1 MIIKNRDDHQIVINK
16 SNVDLDSFYENKFQI
31 NLNRVA
37 FIFITILI
45 LIILY
50 STRVIYLSSKTL
62 KNYTNT
68 VNKVNR
74 ADIID
79 RNGNFISKSVF
90 TTNVGIDPKLIK
102 NKKKFLL
109 KLQYTFPEKNFEE
122 IKKKVYGQKFFYLE
136 KKMIPEKFNKITL
149 LGEKS
154 IRLEKKITRIYPD
167 KNLFSHVIG
176 QIDDDNNGISGI
188 EKSFDKRLKD
198 GRDKLMLTLD
208 KNLQF
213 IIRNELLNAQKIF
226 KNIGGAGILMNINTG
241 EILSLVSVPDFD
253 LNSREQISDI
263 SFINRATK
271 GVYELG
277 SVFKS
282 FTIGAALDYGLISPK
297 DMFLNLEKKMKCG
310 GRIISEY
317 DENLPKDLSVEDI
330 LVHSSNIGSVKI
342 GQIIGQEK
350 LRQFLEKIGILGKIN
365 FDIEEIG
372 RPLPIKW
379 RDCKLKTVSYGHG
392 ITTTPIQ
399 LAKGYAILANGGY
412 DVKPTLVKKEFYNL
426 KRKRIL
432 NKNVSSQI
440 NTMFRKVV
448 QKGTATLSD
457 VDGYEVGGK
466 TGTAQIVEK
475 GVYTN
480 KKINTFSSIF
490 PSSNPK
496 YVLVVLLED
505 TKLSKDYVYKYR
517 NKPGSYKGTPFNTA
531 GWTSVEISGKIIDKI
546 GPILATKY

>member
-1 MIIKNRDDHQIVINK
+1 MKNEEDHQIIINRSK
-16 SNVDLDSFYENKFQI
+16 LDLDSFYENKFKI

-37 FIFITILI
+37 FIFITIFV

-62 KNYTNT
+62 KNNINT
-68 VNKVNR
+68 INKVNR

-79 RNGNFISKSVF
+79 RNGNYLSKSVF
-90 TTNVGIDPKLIK
+90 TTNFGIDPKLIK
-102 NKKKFLL
+102 DKKKFLL
-109 KLQYTFPEKNFEE
+109 KLQYTFPDKNFEE
-122 IKKKVYGQKFFYLE
+122 IKKKVYGQKFFYIE
-136 KKMIPEKFNKITL
+136 KKIIPEKFDKIKL

-188 EKSFDKRLKD
+188 EKSFDKKLKD

-213 IIRNELLNAQKIF
+213 IIRNELLYAQKIF
-226 KNIGGAGILMNINTG
+226 KSIGGAGILMNINTG

-263 SFINRATK
+263 NFINRATK

-282 FTIGAALDYGLISPK
+282 FTIGAALNYSLISPK

-330 LVHSSNIGSVKI
+330 LVYSSNIGSVKI

-350 LRQFLEKIGILGKIN
+350 LRQFLEKIGILGKLN

-412 DVKPTLVKKEFYNL
+412 DVKPTLIKKEFYNL
-426 KRKRIL
+426 KKKRIL
-432 NKNVSSQI
+432 NKNLSSQI

-480 KKINTFSSIF
+480 KKINTFASIF

-496 YVLVVLLED
+496 YVLIILLED
-505 TKLSKDYVYKYR
+505 TKLSKNYVYKYR

>member
-1 MIIKNRDDHQIVINK
+1 MKNEEDHQIVINK
-16 SNVDLDSFYENKFQI
+16 SNLDLDSFYENKFKI

-37 FIFITILI
+37 FIFITIFI

-62 KNYTNT
+62 KNNINT
-68 VNKVNR
+68 INKVNR

-79 RNGNFISKSVF
+79 RNGNYLSKSVF
-90 TTNVGIDPKLIK
+90 TTNFGIDPKLIK
-102 NKKKFLL
+102 DKKKFLL
-109 KLQYTFPEKNFEE
+109 KLQYTFPDKNFEE
-122 IKKKVYGQKFFYLE
+122 IKKKVYGQKFFYIE
-136 KKMIPEKFNKITL
+136 KKIIPEKFDKIKL

-188 EKSFDKRLKD
+188 EKSFDKKLKD

-226 KNIGGAGILMNINTG
+226 KNIGGAGILMNINNG
-241 EILSLVSVPDFD
+241 EILSLVSIPDFD
-253 LNSREQISDI
+253 LNSREKISDI

-282 FTIGAALDYGLISPK
+282 FTIGAALNYDLISPK

-310 GRIISEY
+310 GRTISEY
-317 DENLPKDLSVEDI
+317 DENMPKDLSTEDI
-330 LVHSSNIGSVKI
+330 LIYSSNIGSVKI

-350 LRQFLEKIGILGKIN
+350 LKQFLEKIGILGKLN

-372 RPLPIKW
+372 SPLPFEW

-399 LAKGYAILANGGY
+399 LAKGYAILSNGGY
-412 DVKPTLVKKEFYNL
+412 DIKPTLIKKEFYN
-426 KRKRIL
+426 
-432 NKNVSSQI
+432 S
-440 NTMFRKVV
+440 
-448 QKGTATLSD
+448 
-457 VDGYEVGGK
+457 
-466 TGTAQIVEK
+466 
-475 GVYTN
+475 
-480 KKINTFSSIF
+480 KKKEF
-490 PSSNPK
+490 
-496 YVLVVLLED
+496 
-505 TKLSKDYVYKYR
+505 
-517 NKPGSYKGTPFNTA
+517 
-531 GWTSVEISGKIIDKI
+531 
-546 GPILATKY
+546 

>member
-1 MIIKNRDDHQIVINK
+1 MKNREDQQVVFNK
-16 SNVDLDSFYENKFQI
+16 SNLDLDNFYENKFEI

-37 FIFITILI
+37 FIFIAIFI

-62 KNYTNT
+62 KNN
-68 VNKVNR
+68 VSMINKVNR

-79 RNGNFISKSVF
+79 RNGSFISKSVF

-109 KLQYTFPEKNFEE
+109 KLQYTFPDKNFEE

-136 KKMIPEKFNKITL
+136 KKIIPEKFNKIRL

-176 QIDDDNNGISGI
+176 QIDDNNNGISGI
-188 EKSFDKRLKD
+188 EKSFDKKLKD
-198 GRDKLMLTLD
+198 GRDNLMLTLD

-226 KNIGGAGILMNINTG
+226 KNVGGAGILMNINTG

-277 SVFKS
+277 SVFKP
-282 FTIGAALDYGLISPK
+282 FTVGAALNYGLISPK

-317 DENLPKDLSVEDI
+317 DENLPTDLSVEDI
-330 LVHSSNIGSVKI
+330 LVYSSNIGSVKI

-350 LRQFLEKIGILGKIN
+350 LKQFLEKIGILGKLN
-365 FDIEEIG
+365 FDIEETG
-372 RPLPIKW
+372 RPLPFKW

-412 DVKPTLVKKEFYNL
+412 DVKPTLIKKEFYNL
-426 KRKRIL
+426 KKKRIL
-432 NKNVSSQI
+432 NKDLSSQI
-440 NTMFRKVV
+440 NNMFRKVV

-457 VDGYEVGGK
+457 VEGYEVGGK
-466 TGTAQIVEK
+466 TGTAQVVEK

-480 KKINTFSSIF
+480 KKINTFASIF
-490 PSSNPK
+490 PTSNPK
-496 YVLVVLLED
+496 YVLIVLLED
-505 TKLSKDYVYKYR
+505 TKLSKNYVYKYR
-517 NKPGSYKGTPFNTA
+517 NKSGSYKGTPFNTA